1 MTTGMEPTDQELH
14 ALEGRVERL
23 TQMLSGL
30 CAEVS
35 RYPALHP
42 IDIFE
47 HEPGLLVWWNE
58 HQRKDAERETADE
71 EGKCR
76 REAARVVARTLREY
90 NFNCRTSDLL
100 YAKDIADRLA
110 TKLELEASKR

>member
-58 HQRKDAERETADE
+58 HQRKDAERVEQEKAATSR
-71 EGKCR
+71 K
-76 REAARVVARTLREY
+76 REMLVDQIDR
-90 NFNCRTSDLL
+90 
-100 YAKDIADRLA
+100 AKGELKAMDRF
-110 TKLELEASKR
+110 S